1 MIASLNI
8 HNCRNHELNFTN
20 GSNNYNGVARL
31 RAGGGAAMH
40 KEDLSQEVL
49 WLRPAEGAATQGV
62 LRHRG
67 DKVRPDAALNAKV
80 YFTNPPDPG
89 IATT

>member
-67 DKVRPDAALNAKV
+67 DKVRPDTALGN
-80 YFTNPPDPG
+80 DER
-89 IATT
+89 

>member
-1 MIASLNI
+1 MNCRKLASSKLLDGFTE
-8 HNCRNHELNFTN
+8 HNCRNLELNFTN
-20 GSNNYNGVARL
+20 GSNDYDGVARI

-40 KEDLSQEVL
+40 EEDLSQEVL

-67 DKVRPDAALNAKV
+67 NKVFKP
-80 YFTNPPDPG
+80 
-89 IATT
+89 